1 MSAVV
6 SSADRR
12 VADDRAD
19 AVAASRRTVA
29 WLLSSVAVLCT
40 ALAALAP
47 ITVGGDRA
55 LLALPTMLHGGLV
68 LTTVVV
74 MLAMRTGL
82 RVDALTLFVAWEL
95 LRGCVA
101 PVILMTL
108 GPATTGFFYRLG
120 TWSDARTVLFVG
132 NLFLVVVVCVRVAL
146 AAVEQHLREHRRG
159 TRPVRP
165 LPSQARLVAGRL
177 PAWPLIA
184 LGLIGL
190 AIRFPTIGAVT
201 GFLAGDVDALQGND
215 EIGASGLLLA
225 SLLLRPL
232 LVVGLVTVA
241 WRRRRSAQR
250 YWHLLPLLA
259 LAVVFALA
267 SYGLNRGTVAFCV
280 LSFALLFVERSRH
293 ALRVLPVVTAVVVL
307 GGFFVGIGTLRA
319 TLWTQR
325 TGLDPA
331 PLDLASTARSVL
343 GYAASPLQL
352 SAALPTVE
360 AASPFGLRTFAL
372 SLLSPIPGAPSIAR
386 TGSGTAIYNN
396 VIYHSFVGKDQLLPS
411 WFEGWISFG
420 LLGVV
425 AVAVALAALFALSDA
440 LRRRSRTV
448 LATYGTTLF
457 ALWLS
462 QAGVTSI
469 GVIEQNTVN
478 FVLTPLVI
486 AAVAHLWP
494 HRATSPSI
502 APRKAQP

>member
-1 MSAVV
+1 
-6 SSADRR
+6 
-12 VADDRAD
+12 
-19 AVAASRRTVA
+19 
-29 WLLSSVAVLCT
+29 
-40 ALAALAP
+40 
-47 ITVGGDRA
+47 
-55 LLALPTMLHGGLV
+55 
-68 LTTVVV
+68 
-74 MLAMRTGL
+74 
-82 RVDALTLFVAWEL
+82 
-95 LRGCVA
+95 
-101 PVILMTL
+101 
-108 GPATTGFFYRLG
+108 
-120 TWSDARTVLFVG
+120 
-132 NLFLVVVVCVRVAL
+132 
-146 AAVEQHLREHRRG
+146 
-159 TRPVRP
+159 
-165 LPSQARLVAGRL
+165 
-177 PAWPLIA
+177 
-184 LGLIGL
+184 
-190 AIRFPTIGAVT
+190 VT

-293 ALRVLPVVTAVVVL
+293 ALRVLPVVTAVVV
-307 GGFFVGIGTLRA
+307 FVGIGTLRA

>member
-1 MSAVV
+1 MNAVV
-6 SSADRR
+6 SSAGRR
-12 VADDRAD
+12 VVDDQAD
-19 AVAASRRTVA
+19 AVAASRRALA
-29 WLLSSVAVLCT
+29 WLLSSVAVICI

-47 ITVGGDRA
+47 ITVGGERA
-55 LLALPTMLHGGLV
+55 LLALPTMIHGGLV
-68 LTTVVV
+68 LATVVV

-101 PVILMTL
+101 PVVLMTV
-108 GPATTGFFYRLG
+108 GPAETGFFYRLG
-120 TWSDARTVLFVG
+120 TWSDARDVLLVG
-132 NLFLVVVVCVRVAL
+132 DLFFVVVVCVRVVL
-146 AAVEQHLREHRRG
+146 AAVEQHLRDHRHGAR
-159 TRPVRP
+159 TVRP

-177 PAWPLIA
+177 PSWPLIA

-201 GFLAGDVDALQGND
+201 GFLAGDVDSLQRND
-215 EIGASGLLLA
+215 QIGASGLLLA

-232 LVVGLVTVA
+232 LVVGLVMVV

-250 YWHLLPLLA
+250 YWHFFPFLA

-293 ALRVLPVVTAVVVL
+293 ALRVLPVVTVVVVL
-307 GGFFVGIGTLRA
+307 GGFFVGIGALRA

-325 TGLDPA
+325 TGLDAA

-352 SAALPTVE
+352 AAALPTVE

-372 SLLSPIPGAPSIAR
+372 SLLSPIPGAPSVAR
-386 TGSGTAIYNN
+386 TGSGTAVYNN
-396 VIYHSFVGKDQLLPS
+396 VVYHSFVGKDQLLPS

-425 AVAVALAALFALSDA
+425 AVAVVLAALLALSDA
-440 LRRRSRTV
+440 LRRRCRTV

-469 GVIEQNTVN
+469 GVIEQNTLN

-486 AAVAHLWP
+486 AAAANLWP
-494 HRATSPSI
+494 HRVTSPST
-502 APRKAQP
+502 APRKAHP